1 MAASRKS
8 EDRTMIEATQ
18 NLFDTA
24 RAHWQRQAAQHRTGL
39 PCACDLKPEEMA
51 AWMPRDTR

>member
-1 MAASRKS
+1 
-8 EDRTMIEATQ
+8 MIEATQ